1 MLSATVQKVPGATL
15 ITDGRGNSVGPW
27 RVDRPAAAIRK
38 AMNLDGLRF
47 HSLRHYLA
55 SLLIADGCDVKT
67 VQARLRH
74 SSAKTTLDDYGH
86 MWPTKDETT
95 RSAIG
100 HVIAERAA
108 SKEDPAGA
116 LRAKRVK

>member
-1 MLSATVQKVPGATL
+1 VAE
-15 ITDGRGNSVGPW
+15 
-27 RVDRPAAAIRK
+27 IRK
-38 AMNLDGLRF
+38 AMMLDGLRF

-74 SSAKTTLDDYGH
+74 SSAKTTLDDDGH

-100 HVIAERAA
+100 DVIAERAA
-108 SKEDPAGA
+108 SSADPAGA
-116 LRAKRVK
+116 LRAKRIKYRRLRWSAR